1 MNYCQILIL
10 CKKLSQIL
18 NIERSKLPYDINII
32 SELHADETAHSR
44 ILRMFFEYKKD
55 NNYPIFKSFIAFINS
70 TFKTKILEKIES
82 PIFTNEY
89 DRIDLLIEE
98 FPKYAI
104 IIENKIYEARDQEKQ
119 IERYIDKCIKHHGIS
134 KDNIYLFYLT
144 RDGRKEASD
153 LSFTNIAKK
162 NLNYEDEINSGRF
175 YNINYMNHILPWLVN
190 KVYPN
195 CPVYEKKLI
204 SSLEQYINFLKK
216 ILNISGEDL
225 TIRRK
230 ARTIIM
236 KELKKLNIN
245 DLSSI
250 GKIYHDLQI
259 LQDNIRPIIKNKIE
273 KIAKEKIIIPL
284 EKKLEGGKIHKY
296 EFDIENIHIQISL
309 PNWHRCCFRINTETP
324 MIYGVSYYDD
334 AIDSIDKKT
343 KHYVFNTMSKL
354 AFKQSDW
361 WPCYKSVQKK
371 YQDINFTFWEN
382 IENGS
387 CDISGYFIDCY
398 TEVIEKLKN
407 IKM

>member
-1 MNYCQILIL
+1 
-10 CKKLSQIL
+10 
-18 NIERSKLPYDINII
+18 
-32 SELHADETAHSR
+32 
-44 ILRMFFEYKKD
+44 
-55 NNYPIFKSFIAFINS
+55 
-70 TFKTKILEKIES
+70 
-82 PIFTNEY
+82 
-89 DRIDLLIEE
+89 
-98 FPKYAI
+98 
-104 IIENKIYEARDQEKQ
+104 
-119 IERYIDKCIKHHGIS
+119 
-134 KDNIYLFYLT
+134 
-144 RDGRKEASD
+144 
-153 LSFTNIAKK
+153 
-162 NLNYEDEINSGRF
+162 
-175 YNINYMNHILPWLVN
+175 
-190 KVYPN
+190 
-195 CPVYEKKLI
+195 
-204 SSLEQYINFLKK
+204 
-216 ILNISGEDL
+216 
-225 TIRRK
+225 
-230 ARTIIM
+230 M

-250 GKIYHDLQI
+250 GKIYHGLQI

-398 TEVIEKLKN
+398 TEVIEKLKY